1 MQARIFRTSVCAFAL
16 VAAGYSVGAQAA
28 INAAYSMDS
37 VGSLNDSRPFTLGF
51 DFSLSS
57 SKTLNALGYTTVG
70 FSANQMVGLWD
81 SGGTLLVSTTV
92 TPGDLQQGFFRW
104 SNVSPLL
111 LGPGTYTIG
120 GTYNGGPFASS
131 ANNVV
136 FTPGYT
142 WLTDRQ
148 EFGVGLNRPTLST
161 GGNYGT
167 QGIPQVN
174 LSFGDG
180 AVVPEPSAWA
190 LLILG
195 FGAVGAT
202 MRRSRT
208 QSRVSFA

>member
-1 MQARIFRTSVCAFAL
+1 MKTVAFRTSVCAVAL
-16 VAAGYSVGAQAA
+16 LAAGYSVSAQAA

-37 VGSLNDSRPFTLGF
+37 VGSLGDSRPFTLGF

-57 SKTLNALGYTTVG
+57 ARTLNALGYTTVG
-70 FSANQMVGLWD
+70 FTADQSVGLWD
-81 SGGTLLVSTTV
+81 SVGNLLVSTTV

-111 LGPGTYTIG
+111 LGPGQYTIG

-131 ANNVV
+131 ASNVV
-136 FTPGYT
+136 YSPGYT

-148 EFGVGLNRPTLST
+148 ELGAGLNRPTSST
-161 GGNYGT
+161 GGTYGT

-174 LSFGDG
+174 LSFDG
-180 AVVPEPSAWA
+180 AVVPEPSVWA
-190 LLILG
+190 FLILG
-195 FGAVGAT
+195 FGAIGAT
-202 MRRSRT
+202 MRRTRI